1 MPYNFIVTGGAGFIG
16 SHLVEHLINTG
27 NNVLIIDD
35 LSSGYE
41 NNISDWLN
49 NSFLKKQVQEVADQD
64 IDSVHGIFHL
74 AAQSSVPYSV
84 DNFFESSKNNILS
97 SLKVFKWAKDQNI
110 PIVYISTNL
119 YKGNLGINPNIHK
132 YS

>member
-1 MPYNFIVTGGAGFIG
+1 MNQNTKTYILTGGAVFIC
-16 SHLVEHLINTG
+16 SHLVEHLMNG
-27 NNVLIIDD
+27 KNNVLIIDD

-41 NNISDWLN
+41 NNVSNRLN

-97 SLKVFKWAKDQNI
+97 LVFQAFFQTFFTSGCGKKLKSSQRIFAVRIDFF
-110 PIVYISTNL
+110 
-119 YKGNLGINPNIHK
+119 
-132 YS
+132 

>member
-49 NSFLKKQVQEVADQD
+49 NSFLKKKVQKVSDGKINS
-64 IDSVHGIFHL
+64 IDGIFHL
-74 AAQSSVPYSV
+74 AAQASVPLSLEQM
-84 DNFFESSKNNILS
+84 FSSSSNNLLS
-97 SLKVFKWAKDQNI
+97 TLKVWELAR
-110 PIVYISTNL
+110 
-119 YKGNLGINPNIHK
+119 
-132 YS
+132 